1 METLETDMKAK
12 HTKEK
17 GKKIDTYSRSM
28 GYLSTIHFVY
38 ATIW

>member
-1 METLETDMKAK
+1 METLSMKQN
-12 HTKEK
+12 TKEK
-17 GKKIDTYSRSM
+17 GKKIDTYSRTM